1 MRGTATAVFVAV
13 LLAIASSATAAEVDY
28 LVSPQSLA
36 DGKPEFSP
44 PHGAGTNP
52 FGYDWDSAAPDT
64 VSGGAPAYG
73 TSSFYANVVNS
84 SDGSSPDAS
93 SYRTLRLGMRTL
105 FGKNVTVGQL
115 AQLSYY
121 TRKPA
126 PATAID
132 WRPSIYTTVQAGD
145 GNSSSWYRSRLQAR
159 PSSSLNLNAPENAW
173 NQWNT
178 SAGTNQ
184 LVFYDNST
192 ARKAAFGS
200 SSLTWDLIAGGE
212 VTGNGGATWD
222 FSSEEIMMIDLTLG
236 ANSGGGT
243 GESQIDGVRIE
254 LTTGEIADIDLGTVL
269 YVNGSGNNCYG
280 SGAAFTTI
288 QAAIA
293 AASAGDTIMICP
305 GTYVETGQ
313 LLIDKDLTIQGA
325 GADSTIVQST
335 TNTSGGSYDPS
346 AGWWLVTAG
355 NTLTLKGVRLDGTG
369 RAIDSAIQSRGNLAV
384 EDCDFRNIRRSTY
397 VGRAI
402 VLLTGTS
409 TIKNCTFSNIQ
420 RIGVHVRGAV
430 LSPLPVAT
438 VENCTYTGKGSVDGL
453 DYAVEFGAGGS
464 GTVLNCS
471 ISNCT
476 AVASSDQSTSAGVL
490 ATDYYGLG
498 THATVTGSTFFNCSK
513 GIHVGYVTDTHL
525 VDETLLTAN
534 NNNFTG
540 SGVETGVR
548 NVATAQVNAENN
560 WWGTANGPGPVG
572 PGSGDRVSD
581 NVDYDPWLTKPAQS
595 NVVYL
600 VPTDDSVYVKPS
612 ETVVVD
618 LNVANLTQPVTAL
631 QAMLNFSSNFFKAG
645 ANEVSVAPG
654 GGVWDDLIY
663 NVWTVGGDLDI
674 AVGVELEQASA
685 GTNVDAKTAYMT
697 LTPAGPE
704 GITQVVFRPDAVPD
718 EYLTQSTI
726 LADASG
732 QAVWPAK
739 VNSTNIYIDGT
750 PPVISNMSA
759 GGAVP
764 LARQTVSGT
773 VTDGVSGLESLTY
786 QLNGGAAVPLVAD
799 EDGNF
804 SIQVILALGSNSV
817 VFTATDR
824 AGNVGT
830 ATVNYSYT
838 QAAPAIDVYR
848 SLAPNKYGSPSWAG
862 WLNNAVAGALAGG
875 TAQGSD
881 YERFEPFTGAQD
893 YSSVMVSGFHSWKG
907 LETANSELGTA
918 IHFVW
923 RLYNGVQSNPGA
935 AKLDPRNIS
944 INFHD
949 IWLNADAP
957 GSVDTDY
964 SAWWNA
970 TASGAQFG
978 GSSGFNSALK
988 GYNWDGANWVEV
1000 TSGTEAD
1007 VIIYAWFRYGQAV
1020 YNDPLVTHQD
1030 SLNKIYKQM
1039 AGSVA
1044 FPADPGPGLDP
1055 RQTLDRQELEVT
1067 YAAAGVESGSSG
1079 AVVQEYETADTTDPV
1094 VTVTVPADGLKTNVA
1109 DLTIEG
1115 TATDNETLASGVRS
1129 VEIKLNTVQV
1139 YLNTTQDDLA
1149 FSQPVILTEGSN
1161 AIEVIATDFAGN
1173 STTVTRTVVLDTQAP
1188 VISIDS
1194 AMQSVEL
1201 LTSKGSTASAIQGA
1215 VTIEVSASD
1224 TGLSGLVT
1232 PPEVKVKDANNV
1244 ETTLTASGTGPWT
1257 YVYTV
1262 TASTANGLATITAS
1276 VGDGSGNVTVDTDTF
1291 LVNKNQITGLVELES
1306 LNPPVG
1312 GITRNVTFVAN
1323 GGAKTWTI
1331 PVSFAQGS
1339 PIGTYTLA
1347 DVPDGTTSLSAKT
1360 GWNLRRKLDVTIGE
1374 VVSTVGDVSATITK
1388 THGAEGVTFDVVVHT
1403 TGPHYGAGL
1412 AIGTSADYPNASFQV
1427 YFADFSDQQWHY
1439 QDYGTGW
1446 NGPDTT
1452 TLPTGFS
1459 ASGNA
1464 SGNTFSITVP
1474 YSALGGSGVAYYW
1487 SLQVRTNLLGR
1498 YPESWIP
1505 WSGDTS
1511 TFAKSDGSQ
1520 LLADFTGDAKLL
1532 GGDINGSN
1540 SINVLDYSILKT
1552 NWFSHNV
1559 VADITGDGDVNMT
1572 DYSVLKTNW
1581 FKVGDE
1587 Q

>member
-1 MRGTATAVFVAV
+1 MRGTATALFVAV

-44 PHGAGTNP
+44 PHGTGTNP
-52 FGYDWDSAAPDT
+52 FGYDWDAPAPPT
-64 VSGGAPAYG
+64 TASGAPAGYG
-73 TSSFYANVVNS
+73 NSSFYASVDNADSN
-84 SDGSSPDAS
+84 PDNR
-93 SYRTLRLGMRTL
+93 YRTLRIGMRTL
-105 FGKNVTVGQL
+105 FGRNIAIGELATV
-115 AQLSYY
+115 SYY
-121 TRKPA
+121 TNKPA
-126 PATAID
+126 AQTAMD
-132 WRPSIYTTVQAGD
+132 WRLAVYTTAGD
-145 GNSSSWYRSRLQAR
+145 LASDPGELVQGPGDGAKWYRSRLQAQ
-159 PSSSLNLNAPENAW
+159 PHQAANLNAPADQW
-173 NQWNT
+173 NQWST

-184 LVFYDNST
+184 LIFYEATGVRNNSNM
-192 ARKAAFGS
+192 AWADILAGS
-200 SSLTWDLIAGGE
+200 TSW
-212 VTGNGGATWD
+212 NY
-222 FSSEEIMMIDLTLG
+222 SSEEIMMIDIGVGTK
-236 ANSGGGT
+236 STSSFMT
-243 GESQIDGVRIE
+243 GESRLDGVRIE

-293 AASAGDTIMICP
+293 AAGAGDTIMICP

-325 GADSTIVQST
+325 GADSTIVQSA
-335 TNTSGGSYDPS
+335 TNTSGGSYDPG

-369 RAIDSAIQSRGNLAV
+369 RAIDSAIQCRGNLAV

-409 TIKNCTFSNIQ
+409 TVKNCTFSNIQ

-430 LSPLPVAT
+430 LSPPPVAT
-438 VENCTYTGKGSVDGL
+438 VENCTYTGKGAVDGL

-464 GTVLNCS
+464 GTVLNCN

-476 AVASSDQSTSAGVL
+476 AVALSDQSTSAGVL

-498 THATVTGSTFFNCSK
+498 TSATVTGSTFFNCSK
-513 GIHVGYVTDTHL
+513 GIHIGYVTETHL
-525 VDETLLTAN
+525 VDGTVLVAN
-534 NNNFTG
+534 HNNFTG
-540 SGVETGVR
+540 SGVETGIR

-560 WWGTANGPGPVG
+560 WWGKASGPGPVG
-572 PGSGDRVSD
+572 PGSGDRVSG
-581 NVDYDPWLTKPAQS
+581 NVDYEPWLTKPAQS

-600 VPTDDSVYVKPS
+600 VPTDDSVYVKPT

-618 LNVANLTQPVTAL
+618 LNVANLAQPVTAL
-631 QAMLNFSSNFFKAG
+631 QALLNFSSTYFKAG
-645 ANEVSVAPG
+645 PGEVVVAPG
-654 GGVWDDLIY
+654 GGVWNDLIY
-663 NVWTVGGDLDI
+663 KVWTTTGDLDV
-674 AVGVELEQASA
+674 AVGVQYDQLSV
-685 GTNVDAKTAYMT
+685 GTTADAKTAVITLQPKAEGMT
-697 LTPAGPE
+697 N
-704 GITQVVFRPDAVPD
+704 IVFRPNAVPD

-750 PPVISNMSA
+750 PPVFSNLSA
-759 GGAVP
+759 GGDVTVAT
-764 LARQTVSGT
+764 QTVDGR
-773 VTDGVSGLESLTY
+773 VTDGRSGVESLTY
-786 QLNGGAAVPLVAD
+786 QLNGGAAVPLAAD

-804 SIQVILALGSNSV
+804 SIEVILALGSNSV

-838 QAAPAIDVYR
+838 QAKPAIDVYR

-862 WLNNAVAGALAGG
+862 WLDNAVAGALAGG

-944 INFHD
+944 IDFHD

-964 SAWWNA
+964 SDWWNA
-970 TASGAQFG
+970 SASGAQFG
-978 GSSGFNSALK
+978 GTSGSNSALK

-1007 VIIYAWFRYGQAV
+1007 VIIYAWFRYGQAA
-1020 YNDPLVTHQD
+1020 YSNPPASNQD
-1030 SLNKIYKQM
+1030 ALNELYKQM

-1067 YAAAGVESGSSG
+1067 YAAVGVESGSSG
-1079 AVVQEYETADTTDPV
+1079 TVVQEYETTDTTDPV

-1109 DLTIEG
+1109 ALTIEG
-1115 TATDNETLASGVRS
+1115 TATDNETLASGIRS

-1139 YLNTTQDDLA
+1139 YLNTTQDDVA
-1149 FSQPVILTEGSN
+1149 FAQPVTLTEGSN

-1173 STTVTRTVVLDTQAP
+1173 STPVTRTVILDTQAP
-1188 VISIDS
+1188 AISIDS
-1194 AMQSVEL
+1194 ALQSVEL
-1201 LTSKGSTASAIQGA
+1201 LTSKGSTTSAVQGA
-1215 VTIEVSASD
+1215 VTIEVSAAD
-1224 TGLSGLVT
+1224 TGLSGLIT
-1232 PPEVKVKDANNV
+1232 PPEVQVKDAANV

-1276 VGDGSGNVTVDTDTF
+1276 AGDGSGNVTVDTDTF

-1306 LNPPVG
+1306 LNPPAG
-1312 GITRNVTFVAN
+1312 GVIRNVTFAAN
-1323 GGAKTWTI
+1323 GGVKTWTI

-1339 PIGTYTLA
+1339 AIGSYTLT

-1360 GWNLRRKLDVTIGE
+1360 DWNLRRKLGVTIGE
-1374 VVSTVGDVSATITK
+1374 VVSTVGNVSATITK
-1388 THGAEGVTFDVVVHT
+1388 TNGAAGVTFDIVIHT

-1452 TLPTGFS
+1452 TLPTGYS
-1459 ASGNA
+1459 VSGNA

-1474 YSALGGSGVAYYW
+1474 YSALGGSGVPYYW

-1498 YPESWIP
+1498 YPENWIP

-1511 TFAKSDGSQ
+1511 TFAKSESSQ

-1532 GGDINGSN
+1532 GGDVNGSN
-1540 SINVLDYSILKT
+1540 SVNVLDYSILKT
-1552 NWFSHNV
+1552 NWFSSNAIADLDGSGV
-1559 VADITGDGDVNMT
+1559 VQFV
-1572 DYSVLKTNW
+1572 DYTVLKNNW
-1581 FKVGDE
+1581 FKVGDAE
-1587 Q
+1587 